1 MAEESRE
8 RLAPATHRQ
17 LQRRLG
23 ADVARGFDQGVH
35 NVLVRQGWDVA
46 ADGPVRPLNVLNAN
60 RQRCDDDV
68 QWESGAA
75 RVCRRRRAGPAP
87 CYSALHQCTPIW
99 RSNPCRREDRRACCY
114 SRLRPAAPVSGT
126 DGRLEPQVC
135 KWQARLGL
143 TCRRH
148 PERHLRGPLPPF
160 CEACE
165 RWIPLASVP
174 RSWGLF

>member
-99 RSNPCRREDRRACCY
+99 LEPLQTSRSSCLLPLTPSTRPPCVGDRR
-114 SRLRPAAPVSGT
+114 
-126 DGRLEPQVC
+126 
-135 KWQARLGL
+135 
-143 TCRRH
+143 
-148 PERHLRGPLPPF
+148 PP
-160 CEACE
+160 
-165 RWIPLASVP
+165 
-174 RSWGLF
+174 